1 MTDLTVWEVSPVNT
15 VIDHVISRY
24 HNTHRAQL
32 EELVPLAHKIAST
45 SPDGFPAEL
54 PELLEYIQNE
64 LLMHMMKE
72 ERMLFPMAK
81 QGLGSRA
88 AMPVNVMMHE
98 HEEHDRALA
107 QLKNLPNHFTPP
119 QNADKDQQRLYALAQ
134 ELSDDL
140 EEHIHLENEI
150 LFPRI
155 LAS

>member
-72 ERMLFPMAK
+72 ERMLFPSPTEPWPAAPAPAK
-81 QGLGSRA
+81 RLPRRICAAARA
-88 AMPVNVMMHE
+88 APRPPAGHRLPAAPAPCATQIG
-98 HEEHDRALA
+98 RASC
-107 QLKNLPNHFTPP
+107 
-119 QNADKDQQRLYALAQ
+119 R
-134 ELSDDL
+134 E
-140 EEHIHLENEI
+140 
-150 LFPRI
+150 RV
-155 LAS
+155 

>member
-1 MTDLTVWEVSPVNT
+1 M
-15 VIDHVISRY
+15 
-24 HNTHRAQL
+24 
-32 EELVPLAHKIAST
+32 AHKIAST

-107 QLKNLPNHFTPP
+107 QLKTLTNHFTPP

>member
-88 AMPVNVMMHE
+88 AMPVNVSRLTSVVIIGS
-98 HEEHDRALA
+98 DIAGCDLA
-107 QLKNLPNHFTPP
+107 
-119 QNADKDQQRLYALAQ
+119 
-134 ELSDDL
+134 
-140 EEHIHLENEI
+140 
-150 LFPRI
+150 PRNTNI
-155 LAS
+155 AKLQPR

>member
-24 HNTHRAQL
+24 HNTHRTQL

-45 SPDGFPAEL
+45 SPDGFPDEL

-107 QLKNLPNHFTPP
+107 QLKTLTNHFTPP

>member
-45 SPDGFPAEL
+45 SPDGFPDEL

-81 QGLGSRA
+81 QLRSEERRVGKECRSRWS
-88 AMPVNVMMHE
+88 PYH
-98 HEEHDRALA
+98 
-107 QLKNLPNHFTPP
+107 
-119 QNADKDQQRLYALAQ
+119 
-134 ELSDDL
+134 
-140 EEHIHLENEI
+140 
-150 LFPRI
+150 
-155 LAS
+155 